1 MYAPRRYLL
10 DRILVDAAAKAGVD
24 VRHLT
29 TVTALL
35 RDERGRVRG
44 VRVQSRSGAVAELS
58 AAVTVGADG
67 VRSSVARQV
76 SAPVIQQGR
85 AASAVLYRYVAGLPA
100 DGYEWAYGAA
110 AAAGVIPTND
120 DEACVFVGTTPQRMR
135 ALRRTGVE
143 EAFTGLLDRAAPALA
158 PRVAAARPTDRIH
171 GWGGVPGFMRRPWG
185 PGWALVG
192 DAGYFK
198 DPITTHGITDGLR
211 DAELLADSIL
221 EAMTGVTPEAVALAK
236 YQRTR
241 DRLSTR
247 LFEATEAVASYT
259 WDTGGIQALLRLV
272 SSAMSDEVDHLQARP
287 DRRTTDGSVSLLP
300 PEATRA

>member
-1 MYAPRRYLL
+1 MYAPRRYVL

-24 VRHLT
+24 VRHQT

-76 SAPVIQQGR
+76 SAPVVRQGR
-85 AASAVLYRYVAGLPA
+85 AASAVLYRYVAGPPGGRLRMGVRRCCSRRGDPDERRRDVCVRRHHA
-100 DGYEWAYGAA
+100 TTDARTATDGRRGSLHR
-110 AAAGVIPTND
+110 
-120 DEACVFVGTTPQRMR
+120 TPRPRRRQRSPP
-135 ALRRTGVE
+135 GS
-143 EAFTGLLDRAAPALA
+143 
-158 PRVAAARPTDRIH
+158 PRQDPPSRIH

-198 DPITTHGITDGLR
+198 DPITTHGMTDGLR
-211 DAELLADSIL
+211 DAELLADAIL

-241 DRLSTR
+241 DRLSTPPVR
-247 LFEATEAVASYT
+247 GDRGGRVVRPGTRVAS
-259 WDTGGIQALLRLV
+259 
-272 SSAMSDEVDHLQARP
+272 
-287 DRRTTDGSVSLLP
+287 RRSCAKSVP
-300 PEATRA
+300 R